1 MLMTTNEMEFLYKFL
16 IIKTKNGIII
26 KWKNEKMKKWKKFEL
41 IFAQAKEFKQTI
53 KENIEIKQTTE

>member
-1 MLMTTNEMEFLYKFL
+1 MLMTTNEMEFLCKFL

-26 KWKNEKMKKWKKFEL
+26 KWKNEKMKKIW
-41 IFAQAKEFKQTI
+41 IDFAQAKEFKQTI